1 MTVACLLAQAQ
12 GPAYQRIV
20 MSIPRLKGRFVGTGA
35 PGIAEKGCCL
45 VFYWIGV

>member
-1 MTVACLLAQAQ
+1 MIVLFPPPQAQ

-35 PGIAEKGCCL
+35 DSSAR
-45 VFYWIGV
+45 V